1 MDDLKTKLNKAVKDL
16 STLEVA
22 TFTKSDATTP
32 VQVNMDF
39 GPDTDVSTNN
49 IFNGIRSA
57 LADKELI
64 GYVRFEL
71 DGDTVAFVN
80 NNSDYAD
87 VLEYH
92 KEMIAAGQATRKDLY
107 DTIVGLFKKD

>member
-1 MDDLKTKLNKAVKDL
+1 MGDLKQKLTEAVQDL

-22 TFTKSDATTP
+22 TFTKDTASTP
-32 VQVNMDF
+32 VQVAMDF
-39 GPDTDVSTNN
+39 GSGDDVSTNN
-49 IFNGIRSA
+49 IFNGIRAA
-57 LADKELI
+57 LASKELI

-80 NNSDYAD
+80 NNTDYAD

-92 KEMIAAGQATRKDLY
+92 KEMIKAGQQTRKDLY
-107 DTIVGLFKKD
+107 DTIVGLFK